1 MNHYKMIKFLFWP
14 LEAIVAL
21 LIVINGYFIFNTNY
35 DSQWFYDYGMKLGIA
50 SFVCFTIA
58 LLSGML
64 VRYGI
69 KSNLIPILYLYRRE
83 FGRLM
88 FLFALNHYLTIKVF
102 PMIYSQSTVT
112 FPFYQVIGF
121 VALFLSLF
129 LFVTSNDWAV
139 KKLGKVWQQL
149 HQLVYVIV
157 WLIFLHVA
165 VAQGFSFL
173 SALIFILA
181 IVETMS
187 LVNFHLT
194 KLNLDK

>member
-1 MNHYKMIKFLFWP
+1 
-14 LEAIVAL
+14 
-21 LIVINGYFIFNTNY
+21 
-35 DSQWFYDYGMKLGIA
+35 MKLGVA
-50 SFVCFTIA
+50 SFVCFTVAI
-58 LLSGML
+58 LPGML

-69 KSNLIPILYLYRRE
+69 KSKLLPILYLYRRE
-83 FGRLM
+83 FGKLM

-102 PMIYSQSTVT
+102 PTIQGQSTVT

-129 LFVTSNDWAV
+129 LFLTSNDWAV
-139 KKLGKVWQQL
+139 KKLGKIWQKL
-149 HQLVYVIV
+149 HKLVYVIV

-165 VAQGFSFL
+165 IVQGFSPL
-173 SALIFILA
+173 STLIFIVA
-181 IVETMS
+181 IAETVS